1 MMTISSEKMLP
12 AVIVRCRRGWIKIAG
27 RVSFINGIG
36 PFFPEN
42 SSSGRLRGSPRG
54 SDWDSVVCKVPGG

>member
-36 PFFPEN
+36 PFSRQILPL
-42 SSSGRLRGSPRG
+42 GGSEGPRG
-54 SDWDSVVCKVPGG
+54 GAVGVP